1 MKKLMLAIVAV
12 AAMVFGANADGYAFD
27 KSVNFKITYEGA
39 AVNDFPLLLKLD
51 TTKVPDL
58 YDTVVNSGADLQF
71 TSLDGGTE
79 YPYEVDTWNPAGT
92 SLVWVK
98 VPRFEKDAKFK
109 MNYGCAEKTTNPG
122 STAVWSAYAGVWHL
136 NAALD
141 SSGKDLDTDGTTHTT
156 KFFGSPACSVTDA
169 PIGLG
174 YGQSA
179 SLTSPAFASKVY
191 DNRNGYKKPMQVS
204 NPNRLSVVC
213 WHRPTIAFSNWG
225 TDYKWKTLFGPRN
238 TGNNSWGATWCGDAS
253 KPQLRVENK
262 NGSDG
267 VTRKAYG
274 VPVKPNEWYQFAVV
288 YNGSEQKI
296 YLNGNLLSTATGLC
310 DDLAWSWTGWMGW
323 GGCVDN
329 TGGAIASES
338 CAGDFDECRIYDGIV
353 DATRVAADYAV
364 VKNDYCETVS
374 AEDPFVTIDSLT
386 YELESEYV
394 PTTLKLE
401 AVATLHNGSGTLV
414 YHWDLNDDGKYDD
427 VEGEDKAS
435 IEVELNESARFT
447 PGVMVT
453 VEGTELFARESIK
466 SQIDV
471 RERSILLSLDVSPTV
486 VDVPATVTFSATAT
500 RDGIEGEITYIWKTN
515 DVEIARTLEPA
526 YQFEY
531 SEVSSFVPS
540 VTVVVDGSGYTTSA
554 VGPEVLAVASYYVDS
569 EAEAGGNGT
578 QGSPFNDL
586 SDALD
591 MLTSAKAIYMKGSL
605 TLPKDG
611 VMFSRDGFVFAKW
624 GDEADP
630 MPVLSCEAG
639 DKAPASGVFNITG
652 QNVVFS
658 GIAFKYP
665 ASLHDGA
672 KQLICIYANGA
683 RISNCEF
690 ELTSLPTK
698 ACSDGSVVKSDNKIA
713 WTADNCSFKGYGI
726 EGDYAYRVF
735 SVAGGIRVENSRF
748 EDCSNIFFFNNS
760 PWEGVGVSFVSN
772 FVHNSKATMSSGANA
787 GTVAVCDSWKFCQ
800 GLTIAHNVLVNDASR
815 KAGCVAT
822 IRGTSHPFQ
831 NYPLA
836 VYNNTVVGYDAVVEV
851 DSLTLVDSPNNR
863 KTVLQVFN
871 NLCNGAIPLY
881 TDNQNSWQLKENAS
895 FIRNNAR
902 TDGSVYLV
910 PNYTLTD
917 HATVVDNVMVSAIKF
932 RSTNPAS
939 PDFYRPKVMDKRDV
953 LMVGGWTDNGKYP
966 AYIGAVE
973 PLVTGGL
980 ILYIR

>member
-1 MKKLMLAIVAV
+1 MKKFLLAIVAV
-12 AAMVFGANADGYAFD
+12 AAMAFGARADGYSFD
-27 KSVNFKITYEGA
+27 KAVNFKITYEGA

-51 TTKVPDL
+51 TTKVPDI
-58 YDTVVNSGADLQF
+58 YETIVNSGADLQF

-79 YPYEVDTWNPAGT
+79 YPYEVDTWNPGGT

-156 KFFGSPACSVTDA
+156 KFFDGSMSVSDA
-169 PIGLG
+169 PVGAG
-174 YGQSA
+174 RGQPNAGVA
-179 SLTSPAFASKVY
+179 SVFTSKVY
-191 DNRNGYKKPMQVS
+191 DNGKKVPIQLSDATKITVS
-204 NPNRLSVVC
+204 C
-213 WHRPTIAFSNWG
+213 WARPTADMI
-225 TDYKWKTLFGPRN
+225 TWKTFVGPRQAHN
-238 TGNNSWGATWCGDAS
+238 GGWGVTPSGQAAI
-253 KPQLRVENK
+253 RVENQCT
-262 NGSDG
+262 GSAWKSYNLPTSG
-267 VTRKAYG
+267 EEGYG
-274 VPVKPNEWYQFAVV
+274 VNKWTQFAFVFDGTSHAV
-288 YNGSEQKI
+288 YMNGAFLGS
-296 YLNGNLLSTATGLC
+296 ATGLSGS
-310 DDLAWSWTGWMGW
+310 LSWNWTGWMGW
-323 GGCVDN
+323 GGVVGENGVDK
-329 TGGAIASES
+329 GGNDELAI
-338 CAGDFDECRIYDGIV
+338 DFDECRFYDGAV
-353 DATRVAADYAV
+353 DAARVAADYAV
-364 VKNDYCETVS
+364 VKNDYCEAVS

-453 VEGTELFARESIK
+453 VEGTELSAHESLK
-466 SQIDV
+466 TQIYV

-500 RDGIEGEITYIWKTN
+500 RDGIEGEITYIWKAN

-540 VTVVVDGSGYTTSA
+540 VTIVVDGSGYTTSA
-554 VGPEVLAVASYYVDS
+554 VGPVVFAVAAYYVDS

-578 QGSPFNDL
+578 QGSPFKDL
-586 SDALD
+586 SEALD
-591 MLTSAKAIYMKGSL
+591 RLVSAKAIYMKGSL
-605 TLPKDG
+605 TLPRDG
-611 VMFSRDGFVFAKW
+611 VTFSRDGLVFAKW
-624 GDEADP
+624 GDAADP

-639 DKAPASGVFNITG
+639 DKAPASGVFNVTG

-658 GIAFKYP
+658 GVAFKYP

-672 KQLICIYANGA
+672 KQLICIHANGA
-683 RISNCEF
+683 SISNCEF
-690 ELTSLPTK
+690 ELTSSPTK
-698 ACSDGSVVKSDNKIA
+698 ACADGVVVKSDSKIA
-713 WTADNCSFKGYGI
+713 WAADNCSFRGYGI

-735 SVAGGIRVENSRF
+735 SVAGDVRVENSRF
-748 EDCSNIFFFNNS
+748 EDCSNILFFNTS
-760 PWEGVGVSFVSN
+760 PWEGTGVSFVSN
-772 FVHNSKATMSSGANA
+772 FVHNSKATMPSGANA

-800 GLTIAHNVLVNDASR
+800 GLTIAHNVLVNDESR
-815 KAGCVAT
+815 NAGCVVT
-822 IRGTSHPFQ
+822 IRGTSNPFQ
-831 NYPLA
+831 EHPLA
-836 VYNNTVVGYDAVVEV
+836 IYNNTVVGYDAVVEV
-851 DSLTLVDSPNNR
+851 DSLTLVDNPNNR
-863 KTVLQVFN
+863 KTVLRVFN

-917 HATVVDNVMVSAIKF
+917 HATVVDNVAVSSLKF

-939 PDFYRPKVMDKRDV
+939 PDFCRPKVADKRDV
-953 LMVGGWTDNGKYP
+953 LMVGGWTDDGKYP

-973 PLVTGGL
+973 PLVTGGMI
-980 ILYIR
+980 ILVR